1 MMKQLFGVE
10 KPVIGMVHLLPF
22 PGSGSYGGSIDRV
35 IERAVSDAEALAVG
49 GVHGIL
55 IENAG
60 NSPFLIEEN
69 IDIIDTAM
77 VTRAAVEIGRNVTLP
92 FGINIASNGVK
103 QAIAAAK
110 ASGGRFVRATGWVNG
125 YYSSSGF
132 VAPCAAECV
141 RYRKEIDGEEI
152 EVYADIKVKNG
163 SHSFIQDKTVEE
175 MAQDAASARAGG
187 VILTGN
193 TTGVKPD
200 VGEIRR
206 LKSILKIPVIVGSGT
221 TAENL
226 EELLSCADG
235 FIIGTGFKEHRQM
248 MEPVLVDKVRE
259 FMELYNR
266 QKEAVG

>member
-22 PGSGSYGGSIDRV
+22 PGSLSYGGSIDRV
-35 IERAVSDAEALAVG
+35 IERALADAEALEAG
-49 GVHGIL
+49 GVHGVL

-69 IDIIDTAM
+69 IDIIDTAI
-77 VTRAAVEIGRNVTLP
+77 VTRAAVEISKKISLP

-110 ASGGRFVRATGWVNG
+110 ASGGKFVRATGWVNG

-132 VAPCAAECV
+132 VPPCAAECV

-152 EVYADIKVKNG
+152 EVYADLKVKNG
-163 SHSFIQDKTVEE
+163 SHSFIQDKTVVE
-175 MAQDAASARAGG
+175 MAQDAASAMAGG

-200 VGEIRR
+200 VEEIQR
-206 LKSILKIPVIVGSGT
+206 LKSILKVPVIVGSGT

-226 EELLSCADG
+226 GELLFYADG

-248 MEPVLVDKVRE
+248 MEPILVDKVRK
-259 FMELYNR
+259 FMEVYNR
-266 QKEAVG
+266 QKGAMG